1 MEIKEYFYRAFSD
14 IRKDHDLPDDKTIC
28 KDILERAKKMKKND
42 NVRQVK
48 FTEITPEYAEPKKSH
63 KALNVFAG
71 VAGTAAVLT
80 GAVFGLNWLNEHG
93 GLKGPDVQGAGAGYH
108 EDVAEQLSADTT
120 ENNDILASF
129 VYDDFTVNVT
139 DYEFDGI
146 LLKVFYDVIFSDD
159 CTLSSGEKLASV
171 LPMAIFSEENAAEG
185 FGELISETDN
195 TQSCVYRET
204 LKAYTE
210 KLTVDFKPNEEGY
223 AEFGG
228 NPFTVYAD
236 HKKPEHIEINVV
248 GKAVN
253 GIVPMD
259 KSIVLDDVT
268 VHFTGYEFDSEVV
281 TFYYDIIGT
290 TRPDIRPMGIN
301 GAVFNGTAGTVDK
314 ENNMV
319 KDCHGTV
326 ALYEP
331 AETARIS
338 FGKDLTDLTDKS
350 YTTDN
355 EAFAVTVH
363 FDPES
368 VLKLDREDV
377 YARFNEDF
385 PDYALW
391 MTKLLVTPTH
401 ITERLIWEN
410 GDQSKAFDYFG
421 NENMRVMMNDGEI
434 KEAHR
439 FSIITADD
447 GSNNV
452 WLTYYFDE
460 PIDTAKVSEV
470 YFDEYRL
477 YGEEIPKLSAG
488 DSFKLDDGATAHIDY
503 MHYDGFIFKTQ
514 ITVHSDDPDYSTNKM
529 KAKMSADP
537 DDHVFLITGVELV
550 GETGVAFSTGSDDKG
565 CDVVYTYFT
574 VLPENGQF
582 HTGRIW
588 DESADRDR
596 TVGYIEYGGI
606 TDETTGY
613 TRTFHTESEE
623 YGTRDIIISP
633 YGFKME
639 QSGSDYYL
647 KSLHNQLIVVR
658 KDGTVWYSGYDAAG
672 DDSSV
677 DDRQM
682 LFGAFD
688 EPVDFNDVYSLTFC
702 GETFVLDDVAESPV
716 TTE

>member
-71 VAGTAAVLT
+71 VAGTAAVLA

-93 GLKGPDVQGAGAGYH
+93 GLKGPDVQGLGAGYH
-108 EDVAEQLSADTT
+108 EDVTEQLSADTT

-139 DYEFDGI
+139 KYDFDGKS
-146 LLKVFYDVIFSDD
+146 LNVYYDVIFAEG
-159 CTLSSGEKLASV
+159 CTLSSAEKFASIIPHAV
-171 LPMAIFSEENAAEG
+171 MNEENGAESQ
-185 FGELISETDN
+185 GELLSEDGN
-195 TQSCVYRET
+195 TQSCVYRTT
-204 LKAYTE
+204 LKVYTDCTAV
-210 KLTVDFKPNEEGY
+210 KFHPTKEESLEYDGSY
-223 AEFGG
+223 
-228 NPFTVYAD
+228 TVYAD
-236 HKKPEHIEINVV
+236 KRIGRQGIEIDAV

-290 TRPDIRPMGIN
+290 TRMDIRPMGIN
-301 GAVFNGTAGTVDK
+301 GAVFNGTAGTEDK

-319 KDCHGTV
+319 KDIHGTV

-355 EAFAVTVH
+355 EAFTVTVH

-447 GSNNV
+447 GSNIV

-537 DDHVFLITGVELV
+537 DDHVFMITGIELV
-550 GETGVAFSTGSDDKG
+550 GKTGTAFSAESDDKG
-565 CDVVYTYFT
+565 CDVGYTYFT

-588 DESADRDR
+588 DDSSDTNR

-606 TDETTGY
+606 VDNNTGY

-633 YGFKME
+633 YGFKLE
-639 QSGSDYYL
+639 QSGSNYYL
-647 KSLHNQLIVVR
+647 ESLHNQMIVVR

-702 GETFVLDDVAESPV
+702 GETFVLDDVCGSP
-716 TTE
+716 